1 MVVGS
6 ASYIINNLPVVYA
19 NIYGNTSVGG
29 ICGYMNLTNTSGVT
43 LIINGTNTCKIV
55 ITSSSCTGGAIGSLH
70 VKTNKDDVGQLKIS
84 GITRLTGSITA
95 SSNVDGFGGIV
106 GMREEPGYEIQTPI
120 VPLPYNNLYFGFR

>member
-43 LIINGTNTCKIV
+43 QIINGTNTCKIV

-70 VKTNKDDVGQLKIS
+70 VKTNKDDVG
-84 GITRLTGSITA
+84 
-95 SSNVDGFGGIV
+95 
-106 GMREEPGYEIQTPI
+106 
-120 VPLPYNNLYFGFR
+120 